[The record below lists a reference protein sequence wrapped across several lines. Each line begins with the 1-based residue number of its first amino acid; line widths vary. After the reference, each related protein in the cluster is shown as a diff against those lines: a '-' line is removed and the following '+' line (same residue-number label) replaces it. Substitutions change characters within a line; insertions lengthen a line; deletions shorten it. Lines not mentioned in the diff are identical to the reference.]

1 MLFDFEVVDIN
12 SFFKIFQKTCTN
24 GCFYHLPVNIWKK
37 LMKWVYKNGTVTTQS
52 LMSAPA
58 FVLPSNAFNVF
69 EQLYEVIRNTCD
81 IAAGIALYF
90 LEDTYS
96 AEMLRIA
103 YNYSP

>member
-1 MLFDFEVVDIN
+1 
-12 SFFKIFQKTCTN
+12 
-24 GCFYHLPVNIWKK
+24 
-37 LMKWVYKNGTVTTQS
+37 MKWVYKNVTVTAQS

-69 EQLYEVIRNTCD
+69 EQLYEVIRNTYD